1 MSATEIIIKNCDA
14 GMKKCLDRL
23 SDQFKKIRAGR
34 ATTDMLDPVKVE
46 YYGSMVPINQTGSV
60 TVSDALT
67 LLVKPFERKFLQDI
81 ERAVHKANLGFTV
94 SNDGVAV
101 RVSLPPLNE
110 ERRRGMA
117 GEAKGLTDEAKVQI
131 RFARREGIEALE
143 KGKKDKAF
151 SEDDFT
157 RAKEQVEKMLKAWEK
172 KADDALK
179 VKTDELMKI

>member
-1 MSATEIIIKNCDA
+1 MSATDLITKNCDT
-14 GMKKCLDRL
+14 GMKKCLDKL
-23 SDQFKKIRAGR
+23 ADQYSKVKAGR

-46 YYGSMVPINQTGSV
+46 YYGTFVPVNQTGSV
-60 TVSDALT
+60 TVADALT

-101 RVSLPPLNE
+101 RVTLPALNE
-110 ERRRGMA
+110 ERRKKMA
-117 GEAKGLTDEAKVQI
+117 GEAKGMTDEAKVQI
-131 RFARREGIEALE
+131 RFSRREAIEALE
-143 KGKKDKAF
+143 KGKKEKAF

-157 RAKEQVEKMLKAWEK
+157 RAKEQVEKLLKAWEK

-179 VKTDELMKI
+179 AKTDELMKI